1 MTVVVR
7 DIKRRKIYDFLSEVQ
22 FEEPMSVTLTEKK
35 YFIGFE
41 HTKFWNDKIRSPQN
55 TKHFLNRI
63 NQTIFKNSFHRY
75 GKRLKSF
82 VVMEQSSIGNQPH
95 IHMIMEKPNR
105 FSVDEFTEVINQ
117 CWSKTN
123 FGYQHTDVRK
133 IYSDGWLD
141 YLLKDRSKVDL
152 LSDIDWENTH
162 IGLSK

>member
-1 MTVVVR
+1 MIVESDV
-7 DIKRRKIYDFLSEVQ
+7 KRRKIYNYIKEIKFVD
-22 FEEPMSVTLTEKK
+22 PYSVTLTEKK
-35 YFIGFE
+35 CFVGFNK
-41 HTKFWNDKIRSPQN
+41 TRIWLDPIKSSRN

-63 NQTIFKNSFHRY
+63 NQSIFKNSFHRY
-75 GKRLKSF
+75 VKRLKSF
-82 VVMEQSSIGNQPH
+82 VVMEKSSIDNQPH
-95 IHMIMEKPNR
+95 IHMILDKPNR
-105 FSVDEFTEVINQ
+105 FSVDEFTEVINE

-141 YLLKDRSKVDL
+141 YLLKDRSKIDL

>member
-63 NQTIFKNSFHRY
+63 NQTILKNSFHRY

-82 VVMEQSSIGNQPH
+82 VVMERSSIETNLTF
-95 IHMIMEKPNR
+95 IWFWKNLIVSLLMN
-105 FSVDEFTEVINQ
+105 SEVSTNVGQ
-117 CWSKTN
+117 RPTWLSTHRCSKN
-123 FGYQHTDVRK
+123 LF
-133 IYSDGWLD
+133 GWLVD

-152 LSDIDWENTH
+152 LDIDWENTH